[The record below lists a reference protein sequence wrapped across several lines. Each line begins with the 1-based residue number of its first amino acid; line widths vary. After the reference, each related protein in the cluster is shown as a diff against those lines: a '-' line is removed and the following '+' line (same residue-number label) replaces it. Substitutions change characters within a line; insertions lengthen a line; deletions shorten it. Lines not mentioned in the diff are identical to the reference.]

1 MTKGSQ
7 TFVRAT
13 KQQLLAE
20 LVDGEKEEEEEE
32 EAEEEDGWEETPRYF
47 VETVCDRI
55 LLNSEIV
62 VPW

>member
-7 TFVRAT
+7 TLVRAT

-20 LVDGEKEEEEEE
+20 LVDDEKEEDEE
-32 EAEEEDGWEETPRYF
+32 EAEEEVGWEETPRYF

-55 LLNSEIV
+55 LLNNEIV